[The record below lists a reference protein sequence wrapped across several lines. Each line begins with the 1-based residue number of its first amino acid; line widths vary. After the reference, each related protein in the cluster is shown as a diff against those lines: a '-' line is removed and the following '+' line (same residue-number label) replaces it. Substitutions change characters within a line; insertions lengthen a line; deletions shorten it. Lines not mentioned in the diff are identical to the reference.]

1 MELAEDE
8 FPIQRLIAQK
18 TAIQKAMRAVM
29 KEGEH
34 FGVIPGTQGKPSLL
48 QPGADTLCFLFRLH
62 PEYQVERVERD
73 DLIAYDVRCVLKH
86 IETGKTWGEGM
97 GSANSREKKYAAQS
111 TKKVCPQCQK
121 PTIIKEKKE
130 FDGGWLCWKKEGK
143 SDGCGAKFADDDESI
158 ASQEGV
164 AQTAGVWD
172 LRNTILKMSCKRAK
186 VAAILT
192 ATAASDCF
200 TQDLEDLVEAGAVY
214 TPPPAKV
221 QTKGSEPAS
230 AAKPAEDAN
239 AGAPSAGTAGNNSSL
254 PQERPWMKRLH
265 AAMNKLAVGR
275 AFADEKGMRGKV
287 REEYLKGQR
296 LLYLS
301 WATEREINSSTDLTD
316 DEASRVIAKAEAG
329 EVP

>member
-1 MELAEDE
+1 VTTTALATVQGGAMELAEDE

-86 IETGKTWGEGM
+86 IESGKTWGEGM

-121 PTIIKEKKE
+121 PTIIKGKKE
-130 FDGGWLCWKKEGK
+130 YGGGWLCWKKEGK

-172 LRNTILKMSCKRAK
+172 LRNTILKMACKRAK

-214 TPPPAKV
+214 TPPPPKQAV
-221 QTKGSEPAS
+221 TAAA
-230 AAKPAEDAN
+230 AAKADLPPGLTPALPGSVQALAIAMAAMGIKEKGPRIAWISGMLKRPVQSSKDCSEAEIQLLITAAKN
-239 AGAPSAGTAGNNSSL
+239 GEAPS
-254 PQERPWMKRLH
+254 PERQP
-265 AAMNKLAVGR
+265 G
-275 AFADEKGMRGKV
+275 E
-287 REEYLKGQR
+287 
-296 LLYLS
+296 
-301 WATEREINSSTDLTD
+301 D
-316 DEASRVIAKAEAG
+316 DA
-329 EVP
+329 